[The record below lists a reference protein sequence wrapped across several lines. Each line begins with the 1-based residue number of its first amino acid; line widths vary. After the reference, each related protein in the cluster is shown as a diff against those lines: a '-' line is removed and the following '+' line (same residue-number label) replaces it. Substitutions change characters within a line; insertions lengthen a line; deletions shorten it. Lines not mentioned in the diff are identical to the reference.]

1 MTNPV
6 LQMLIER
13 LLWPIPRVRL
23 EAARGLARLIQE
35 DDREI
40 AKTLVG
46 WIRTRRLESEV
57 ILGLGIIDAFEL
69 GSYFDFHYL
78 SRAIIAPSLL
88 SDFLLRRNFPDAQD
102 LNPLR
107 YARSPSQSAPLL
119 QHEKNW
125 FERYRETAVPRL
137 FSHDLL
143 SLQKSTGFPFMN
155 GWQHDWSWLQ
165 STNPRPEVESPY
177 FFTDMNR
184 KRVDHFSCGQRELY
198 VSAYLRTLGFA
209 AYLRAI
215 SQDVA
220 ESYAL
225 NALTMN
231 RGLARLEPIER
242 PDWARNLIP
251 SDVNHTRGI
260 AQNLWARAE
269 STIRPDEKLLA
280 LRVVD
285 FEEDGFVEID
295 MAITIGPTGFEKG
308 PPEAERLDNIEV
320 NIIPSEMAGQVG
332 RKAGSRILS
341 IACPYQ
347 MTQLVY
353 PKALGSLHIETA
365 LQIRLASPY
374 MFGTSAI
381 IQCDSSEIQLMSGGD
396 VFSRW
401 AHWYT
406 DWEPATFIDLGS
418 TIGSMTTVLKS
429 SLNSLST
436 LGGVDFARLVR
447 VRRATRREIHLE
459 HEAITETLWL

>member
-23 EAARGLARLIQE
+23 EAARGLACLIRE
-35 DDREI
+35 DDRET
-40 AKTLVG
+40 ANTLVG
-46 WIRTRRLESEV
+46 WIRARHLESEV

-69 GSYFDFHYL
+69 GSYFDVRDV
-78 SRAIIAPSLL
+78 SWAILAPSLL
-88 SDFLLRRNFPDAQD
+88 SDFLLRRNFPDAKK

-107 YARSPSQSAPLL
+107 YARSPSKSAPLL

-125 FERYRETAVPRL
+125 FERYREIAVPRL

-143 SLQKSTGFPFMN
+143 GLQESTGFPFMN
-155 GWQHDWSWLQ
+155 GWQHDWCWLQ
-165 STNPRPEVESPY
+165 STNPRPEVEFPY
-177 FFTDMNR
+177 FFTDRNR
-184 KRVDHFSCGQRELY
+184 KRVDHFSCGQREIY

-231 RGLARLEPIER
+231 QGLARLEPIER

-251 SDVNHTRGI
+251 SDANHTRKI

-269 STIRPDEKLLA
+269 SALRPDEKLLA

-285 FEEDGFVEID
+285 FEEDGFIEFELALTVG
-295 MAITIGPTGFEKG
+295 ATGLDKG
-308 PPEAERLDNIEV
+308 PPRAGTLDDIMVNEV
-320 NIIPSEMAGQVG
+320 PGKMTGQVG
-332 RKAGSRILS
+332 RKVGFSLPS
-341 IACPYQ
+341 IAHPSR
-347 MTQLVY
+347 MTQRVY
-353 PKALGSLHIETA
+353 PVVLGSVHIEMA
-365 LQIRLASPY
+365 LQVRLASPDL
-374 MFGTSAI
+374 FGTYADI
-381 IQCDSSEIQLMSGGD
+381 HCGHSEIQLKEGAD

-401 AHWYT
+401 VHWYT
-406 DWEPATFIDLGS
+406 DWEPGTFNELGPA
-418 TIGSMTTVLKS
+418 IGSMTTVLKS
-429 SLNSLST
+429 SLDRLST
-436 LGGVDFARLVR
+436 SHGVGIARLVQ
-447 VRRATRREIHLE
+447 VRRATRRELNLE
-459 HEAITETLWL
+459 LEAITEAFWL